1 MQFSI
6 IFVSLVAAVSAAPQ
20 LFFVVPP
27 QFLQTSAKQELN
39 NLISSFV
46 PVVNDQSVAAST
58 IHESHG
64 SELVPEVAVE
74 AQESEAPVAP
84 VVASEVEES
93 LPSAAAQE
101 EAVQDEAVPQSE
113 TEVTTDASP
122 AVDQAQEI
130 RAEETTEP
138 QPSVVDVVE
147 PEVVESEVVEPE
159 VVEPAVVE
167 PEVGQPEVV
176 QPEIIEPEVV
186 TDAAPQQEEIILP
199 ETSLSVADTPT
210 EVLTN
215 EVTAQEVSK
224 PEETIKSDPS
234 SGKSIQSAVNVI
246 PSTTFVTHF
255 GYNPNTIVRS
265 QPNTIAH
272 QGTVVDPR
280 SLVPAQFRHF
290 IYENDAPEVVAA
302 KVAFFRVQDA
312 LTPRKL

>member
-1 MQFSI
+1 MTI

-27 QFLQTSAKQELN
+27 QFLESQSKQELN
-39 NLISSFV
+39 NLIASFV
-46 PVVNDQSVAAST
+46 PVQNDQSVAAST

-101 EAVQDEAVPQSE
+101 EPVQDEAVPQPE
-113 TEVTTDASP
+113 TEVTTDASL

-147 PEVVESEVVEPE
+147 PEVVEPEVVEPE
-159 VVEPAVVE
+159 VVEPEVV
-167 PEVGQPEVV
+167 QPEVV
-176 QPEIIEPEVV
+176 QPETIEPEVV

-199 ETSLSVADTPT
+199 ETSLSVVDTPT

-246 PSTTFVTHF
+246 PSTTLITHF
-255 GYNPNTIVRS
+255 GYNPNTIIRS
-265 QPNTIAH
+265 QPNTITH

-280 SLVPAQFRHF
+280 ALVPAQFRHF

-302 KVAFFRVQDA
+302 KVAFFRVQAA